1 MITTELQDVQD
12 FNTDATEFDYYFKVV
27 LIGDSSVG
35 KSCIALRYARN
46 SFEDTL
52 STIGAEFYW
61 KEQVEDGKKIKIQV
75 WDTAGQVYSY
85 HNSHIRN
92 ASDL

>member
-12 FNTDATEFDYYFKVV
+12 FNTDTMDFDYYFKVV

-35 KSCIALRYARN
+35 KSCIALRYARDV
-46 SFEDTL
+46 FEETL

-61 KEQVEDGKKIKIQV
+61 KEAVEEGKRIKIQL
-75 WDTAGQVYSY
+75 WDTV
-85 HNSHIRN
+85 ICPF
-92 ASDL
+92 

>member
-1 MITTELQDVQD
+1 MITTELLDIQD
-12 FNTDATEFDYYFKVV
+12 FNTDSNSDFDYYFKIV

-46 SFEDTL
+46 TFEDTL

-61 KEQVEDGKKIKIQV
+61 KEQVEESKRIKIQL
-75 WDTAGQVYSY
+75 WDTAGQERFDS
-85 HNSHIRN
+85 IF
-92 ASDL
+92 